1 MLYEIVATLFYLGK
15 LPAPGTLGTL
25 VGLGIAYIVSF
36 NLWTLLVT
44 IFSLF
49 IVGLVVTT
57 EVIRRRGDP
66 DPEEVI
72 LDEVVGF
79 LTCFV
84 LVELSPKT
92 ALASFILFRVLD
104 ILKPF
109 PINLFERF
117 PGAFGVMLDDVA
129 AGLMTSL
136 LLFLLLQ

>member
-49 IVGLVVTT
+49 IVGLVATT

>member
-49 IVGLVVTT
+49 IVGLVATT
-57 EVIRRRGDP
+57 EVVRRRGDP

-84 LVELSPKT
+84 LVELSPRT
-92 ALASFILFRVLD
+92 AVASFILFRVLD

>member
-49 IVGLVVTT
+49 IVGLVATT

-84 LVELSPKT
+84 LVELSPRT
-92 ALASFILFRVLD
+92 AVASFILFRVLD